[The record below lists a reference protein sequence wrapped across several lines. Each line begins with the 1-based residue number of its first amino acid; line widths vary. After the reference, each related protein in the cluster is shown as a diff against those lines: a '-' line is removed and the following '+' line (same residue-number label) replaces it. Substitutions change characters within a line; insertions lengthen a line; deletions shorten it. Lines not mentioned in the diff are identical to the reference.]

1 MIIRIT
7 KDLQNDNVS
16 IIRDNGSTNATVFP
30 KKGPTSHDAI
40 HYFVEKGLGL
50 DYAFWGMIAKRCDF
64 EEIQT
69 IAKNAGHASAARAG
83 KPEQHIVE
91 LLQAERLVE
100 CFEAEQ
106 WGPPSD
112 NATFIAIAAAACA
125 KSHVPL
131 PPQLPA
137 QLDTLRSQITEFQTG
152 WSTANAM
159 HVAEFEWTE
168 R

>member
-50 DYAFWGMIAKRCDF
+50 DYAFWGMIAKGCGF

-106 WGPPSD
+106 
-112 NATFIAIAAAACA
+112 
-125 KSHVPL
+125 
-131 PPQLPA
+131 
-137 QLDTLRSQITEFQTG
+137 
-152 WSTANAM
+152 
-159 HVAEFEWTE
+159 
-168 R
+168 